1 MDTHFWF
8 EMVGYV
14 GSVLVAI
21 SLMMESL
28 WRLRII
34 NLVGAL
40 IFTTYGLLIG
50 AEPVAGLNALIVA
63 IDIYYLLQ
71 MWRQKDYFHLMEV
84 SYDSRYLKNFVE
96 FYRKEIGEFFPS
108 YLFKPKEDQLVV
120 FVLRNM
126 VPAGLLIVRARGEEA
141 DIFLDFVIPGYRDFR
156 AGKFLFDESAEYFH
170 QHGIR
175 RFVSAAGNSKHE
187 AYLKRIGFQFQGA
200 QYVRDVDPQILQDK
214 KL

>member
-170 QHGIR
+170 QRGIR
-175 RFVSAAGNSKHE
+175 RFVSAAGNPKHE
-187 AYLKRIGFQFQGA
+187 SYLKRIGFQLHGA
-200 QYVRDVDPQILQDK
+200 QYVRDVAPQVLQDK